1 LRLIEADKSF
11 WLKQISSFSFGVLSF
26 DKNAKMLKND
36 RNIVIFVLFRNLIFK
51 EKKLYAGPK
60 KTRPQ
65 ECDVN

>member
-51 EKKLYAGPK
+51 EKELYAGPK